1 MTPGLRAANQTGK
14 KMKQT
19 LLRKK
24 KNLQGSLKTVKENN
38 IVKSNEVFK
47 VALFCSRHCLK
58 LTAT

>member
-1 MTPGLRAANQTGK
+1 MMTPGLRAANQTGK

-24 KNLQGSLKTVKENN
+24 KRNLQGSLKTVKEHK

-58 LTAT
+58 